1 MSIPVTCPECQSHFH
16 VGDEFAGRPGRC
28 PECEAILHVPD
39 PDAPVE
45 HAVHPDPHPYWAAP
59 AAEAFEAA
67 PAPVREPRPEE
78 RFEPAPWRRPDDR
91 PRQRQFDP
99 HDRAARWA
107 RVHRGLGYVQVAV
120 VLGFVSQILQTVL
133 MLARGGAQQD
143 PNALPDSGQIAL
155 GFGALFMVLAAW
167 MFWVLGRAAGLRVPY
182 VPARSCARASF
193 VMALGSIGA
202 SVLTFCLLF
211 MTLGV
216 AAQAGANGGPPP
228 PAAVLFVLLM
238 MGALCL
244 TAGLAGGAEI
254 AGLMAL
260 ARIGDALRDRAAAGW
275 ARRSIV
281 VMVLAGG
288 LMVFGFCGVFVYA
301 GAKEQQRQ
309 QQAQAAGGANPAPAN
324 DKDKPKE
331 KRKDKAGA
339 KDKAGNGK
347 DAPAP
352 AQPAAAGPGQNPPP
366 EPMDG
371 TLALVL
377 DLVFFGP
384 LILYL
389 IHYSVALQVG
399 RKAIRREID
408 VLTGKDHGEHDH
420 AY

>member
-28 PECEAILHVPD
+28 PECTAILQVPD
-39 PDAPVE
+39 PDAPIE
-45 HAVHPDPHPYWAAP
+45 HEEQPEDSHPYWTP
-59 AAEAFEAA
+59 RGVEAFEMA
-67 PAPVREPRPEE
+67 PAPVRESRQED
-78 RFEPAPWRRPDDR
+78 RFEPAPRRRPDDR
-91 PRQRQFDP
+91 PREPRFDP

-120 VLGFVSQILQTVL
+120 LLGFVSQILQTVL
-133 MLARGGAQQD
+133 MLARGGAQND

-202 SVLTFCLLF
+202 SVVTFCLF
-211 MTLGV
+211 FVTLG
-216 AAQAGANGGPPP
+216 ALAQAGANGGPPP

-238 MGALCL
+238 MGSLCL

-260 ARIGDALRDRAAAGW
+260 ARIGDALRDRTAAGW

-281 VMVLAGG
+281 VMVVAGM
-288 LMVFGFCGVFVYA
+288 LMVFGFCGVFIYA

-309 QQAQAAGGANPAPAN
+309 QQAQAAGAANPAPAN

-331 KRKDKAGA
+331 KRKDKE
-339 KDKAGNGK
+339 KAGNGK

-371 TLALVL
+371 TLALIL
-377 DLVFFGP
+377 DLIFFGP

-389 IHYSVALQVG
+389 IHYSVALQAG
-399 RKAIRREID
+399 RRAIRREID